1 METITIRNVSDA
13 VRVVKTHPVYGNK
26 SDKEILN
33 AIFHVLKIN
42 HMKPF
47 SKKIKAINEIKLAL
61 KEYA

>member
-1 METITIRNVSDA
+1 MDKIRNAQDA
-13 VRVVKTHPVYGNK
+13 VKMIKSHPVYGNK

-61 KEYA
+61 KEEA

>member
-1 METITIRNVSDA
+1 MDKIRSAQDA
-13 VRVVKTHPVYGNK
+13 VKMIKSHPVYGNK

-33 AIFHVLKIN
+33 AIFYILKIN